1 MTVASRAGVIRR
13 RTLAL
18 AAWLAMY
25 SAAALAADADAV
37 QWLARIQQSA
47 QKLNYSGTFVYLQ
60 QGGQP
65 LTSRITH
72 VVEGG
77 AERERL
83 ELLDGAPVVIVRTN
97 EEVRSYSPEAKTV
110 LVERRRNK
118 TSFPALLTAPAASIA
133 LYYNVRSWDQ
143 QRVAGLD
150 CQVILLEA
158 KDGLRYARKLWADKS
173 TGLLLK
179 AQSFNEKGDIVEQIA
194 FTQVE
199 IGGAADHYHALVA
212 KRDGG
217 RDWRTV
223 SPPITE
229 ANFSGAGWQ
238 VEMPVPGFVK
248 QLEIKRGMGAGVGE
262 VGQIVYSDG
271 LASISVFLEP
281 AREGE
286 KPMEGLSS
294 QGAVN
299 IFRKRLGTHVVTVL
313 GEAPPACLTRVA
325 TGVKFNEPGA
335 AAAAQR

>member
-1 MTVASRAGVIRR
+1 
-13 RTLAL
+13 LAL
-18 AAWLAMY
+18 AALLAMY
-25 SAAALAADADAV
+25 SAATLAADPGDGV
-37 QWLARIQQSA
+37 QWLARIEQSA

-72 VVEGG
+72 VVESNG

-97 EEVRSYSPEAKTV
+97 DEVRSYSPDTKTV
-110 LVERRRNK
+110 LVEKRRNK
-118 TSFPALLTAPAASIA
+118 TSFPALLTAPAADIA
-133 LYYNVRSWDQ
+133 QYYNVRDWDQ
-143 QRVAGLD
+143 QRVAGID
-150 CQVILLEA
+150 CQVIRLEA
-158 KDGLRYARKLWADKS
+158 KDGLRYERKLWADKV

-194 FTQVE
+194 FTQVD
-199 IGGAADHYHALVA
+199 IGGGPERYHALIA
-212 KRDGG
+212 KHDGG
-217 RDWRTV
+217 RDWHTAT
-223 SPPITE
+223 PPITE
-229 ANFSGAGWQ
+229 AKLTEAGWQ
-238 VEMPVPGFVK
+238 VNMPVPGFRK
-248 QLEIKRGMGAGVGE
+248 QLEIKRGMGSGVGE

-286 KPMEGLSS
+286 KPLEGLSS

-299 IFRKRLGTHVVTVL
+299 IFRKRIGTHVVTVL
-313 GEAPPACLTRVA
+313 GEVPPSCLTKIA
-325 TGVKFNEPGA
+325 AGVKFNEPGTGT

>member
-1 MTVASRAGVIRR
+1 MTLASRAAAVRR
-13 RTLAL
+13 RMAL
-18 AAWLAMY
+18 AALLTVY
-25 SAAALAADADAV
+25 SAAALADADAV
-37 QWLARIQQSA
+37 QWLTRIQQSA
-47 QKLNYSGTFVYLQ
+47 QRLNYSGTFVYLQ

-72 VVEGG
+72 VVDGA

-83 ELLDGAPVVIVRTN
+83 ELLDGAPVVIVRSN
-97 EEVRSYSPEAKTV
+97 EEVRSYVPDTKTV
-110 LVERRRNK
+110 VVEKRRNK
-118 TSFPALLTAPAASIA
+118 TSFPALLTATAADIA
-133 LYYNVRSWDQ
+133 QYYNVRNWDQ

-150 CQVILLEA
+150 CQVLLLES
-158 KDGLRYARKLWADKS
+158 KDGLRYARKLWAEKS

-179 AQSFNEKGDIVEQIA
+179 AQSFNEKGDIVEQIG

-199 IGGAADHYHALVA
+199 IGGPSDHYHSLMA

-217 RDWRTV
+217 PGWRTATQ
-223 SPPITE
+223 PITE
-229 ANFSGAGWQ
+229 ARFAEAGWQ
-238 VEMPVPGFVK
+238 VDMPVPGFRK
-248 QLEIKRGMGAGVGE
+248 QLEIKRGMGEGVGE

-281 AREGE
+281 AKQGE
-286 KPMEGLSS
+286 KPLEGLSS

-313 GEAPPACLTRVA
+313 GEAPPSCLTKVA
-325 TGVKFNEPGA
+325 GGVRFSEPGA